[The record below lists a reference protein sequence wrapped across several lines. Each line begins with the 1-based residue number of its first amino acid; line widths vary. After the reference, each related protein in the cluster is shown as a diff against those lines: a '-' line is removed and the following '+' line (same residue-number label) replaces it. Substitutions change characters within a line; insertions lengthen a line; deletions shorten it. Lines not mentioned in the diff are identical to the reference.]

1 MNHKATAVYFSPTG
15 GSAKCATS
23 IAKAIDADAKEIDI
37 TIYKTS
43 VKKAAFDQSD
53 LVVFCAPVYGG
64 RIYRGVLERLKDFK
78 GNKTPCVITVSYG
91 NRHYDDALLELSDF
105 VKERGFIPIAG
116 AALIARHTFGE
127 IQIDRPNE
135 DDLLEN
141 KLFANRVFDLLNK
154 VSEGKFSEI
163 TLPGNRPYID
173 GEKGGGG
180 GTKYRPTTNDACIM
194 CGLCAKNCPE
204 GAIAEDNKTINN
216 ALCISCFRCIR
227 NCPVQAKECT
237 TEAYIKFAK
246 EFTEKLSK
254 RRENEY
260 FI

>member
-1 MNHKATAVYFSPTG
+1 MNYKATAVYFSPTG
-15 GSAKCATS
+15 GSAKCAAS
-23 IAKAIDADAKEIDI
+23 IAKAIDADANEID
-37 TIYKTS
+37 TTVYKAST
-43 VKKAAFDQSD
+43 KKVTFDKNE
-53 LVVFCAPVYGG
+53 LVVFCAPVYAG
-64 RIYRGVLERLKDFK
+64 RMYKGALERLKDFE
-78 GNKTPCVITVSYG
+78 GRNTPCVITVSYG
-91 NRHYDDALLELSDF
+91 NRHYDDALLEFSDF
-105 VKERGFIPIAG
+105 VKKRGFVPIAG

-127 IQIDRPNE
+127 IQTDRPNE

-141 KLFANRVFDLLNK
+141 KLFANRVFDMLNK
-154 VSEGKFSEI
+154 VDEGEFSEI

-180 GTKYRPTTNDACIM
+180 GTRHRPTTNDACIM
-194 CGLCAKNCPE
+194 CGLCTKQCPE
-204 GAIAEDNKTINN
+204 GAIAADNKTIDN

-227 NCPVQAKECT
+227 NCPVQAKECK
-237 TEAYIKFAK
+237 TEAYLKFAA